1 MQFTD
6 TPGSFVRQ
14 NGISRKSL
22 MKSKSAIQIID
33 LFAGPGGLSEGFNSS
48 NLGYQNI
55 ISAEMD
61 SAAHSTLRLRAFY
74 RCLLKDNPENISDY
88 YDFCNGISDKPW
100 SEKTERQ
107 WNKASEEAK
116 QMTLGEPDS
125 NALLDSIIESKID
138 KTKPLVLI
146 GGPPCQAYS
155 LVGRSRN
162 MGKKDY
168 SAKDDHRHFL
178 YKEYLRVIQKYSP
191 SIFVME
197 NVKGILSSKVDG
209 VPVFH
214 EILKDLSSP
223 YQALAQKTKG
233 ENYVI
238 CSLATGAAYHHG
250 QCPESF
256 DSHQFILRSEDYG
269 VPQKRHR
276 VILLG
281 IKESLY
287 KSFIALSPS
296 PQVST
301 SEAIGDFPKL
311 RSKISRQPDCS
322 AEWER
327 TVRHEIKDLAQEVEK
342 DPNTP
347 DSIASNLNKALKAL
361 SGDFPTGALRQPKL
375 KIQSKSKYAASLSDS
390 SLSIVLNHEARSH
403 MASDL
408 RRYAY
413 ASAYTEA
420 LGYSPK
426 GAKEFNLPGL
436 KPNHKNWESG
446 KFADRFRVQDRH
458 SPATTVTSHISKDGH
473 YFIHYDTSQ
482 CRSWTVREAARIQSF
497 PDNYFFMGNRT
508 QQFHQ
513 VGNAVPPLLA
523 RQIASIVSN
532 ILRS

>member
-1 MQFTD
+1 MQFID
-6 TPGSFVRQ
+6 TPGSFVEQ
-14 NGISRKSL
+14 NGIARKPL
-22 MKSKSAIQIID
+22 MKSPSTIQIID

-88 YDFCNGISDKPW
+88 YNFCNGHTDTPW
-100 SEKTERQ
+100 TVKSEAQWTE
-107 WNKASEEAK
+107 ASHEA
-116 QMTLGEPDS
+116 QQLTLGEEES
-125 NALLDSIIESKID
+125 NKRLDQIIESKLD
-138 KTKPLVLI
+138 PKKPLVLI

-155 LVGRSRN
+155 LVGRARN
-162 MGKKDY
+162 MGKKEY

-209 VPVFH
+209 IPVFH
-214 EILKDLSSP
+214 EILKDLSAPHKVITQNSD
-223 YQALAQKTKG
+223 G

-250 QCPESF
+250 DCPDKF
-256 DSHQFILRSEDYG
+256 DSRQFVLRSEDYG

-281 IKESLY
+281 IKESLF
-287 KSFIALSPS
+287 KSFTPLSTKNEI
-296 PQVST
+296 ST
-301 SEAIGDFPKL
+301 FEAINDMPKL
-311 RSKISRQPDCS
+311 RSKFSRQPDNS
-322 AEWER
+322 NDWEKTIR
-327 TVRHEIKDLAQEVEK
+327 EEVSDLIQEIETDSSTPNSISITLQRAQK
-342 DPNTP
+342 
-347 DSIASNLNKALKAL
+347 SINGNY
-361 SGDFPTGALRQPKL
+361 PTGGLRVTRK
-375 KIQSKSKYAASLSDS
+375 KNKVSKYSSALLDNNLSV
-390 SLSIVLNHEARSH
+390 VLNHEARGH
-403 MASDL
+403 MQSDL

-436 KPNHKNWESG
+436 RPNHKNWESG
-446 KFADRFRVQDRH
+446 KFADRFRVQGKH

-513 VGNAVPPLLA
+513 VGNAVPPMLA
-523 RQIASIVSN
+523 LQIAKVVKN
-532 ILRS
+532 ILI